1 MRQALEISWASGYL
15 YSKFRPKLC
24 HISDIGFH
32 KPVEVGSLLRLKACV
47 NYTEASFLQ
56 VEFILKNTWLHLLM
70 RVLSDCLPR

>member
-56 VEFILKNTWLHLLM
+56 VKFYDPS
-70 RVLSDCLPR
+70 RAG